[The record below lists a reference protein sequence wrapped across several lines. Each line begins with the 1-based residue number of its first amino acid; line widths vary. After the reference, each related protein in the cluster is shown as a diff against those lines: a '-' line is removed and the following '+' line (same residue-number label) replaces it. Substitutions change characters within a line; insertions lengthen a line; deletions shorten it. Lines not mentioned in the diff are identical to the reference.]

1 MRSSRPRSA
10 AKAAKDTAPAVPPP
24 ASSAS
29 QSSPGSVPVAEVP
42 TSVLP
47 KELANLYFDLMMK
60 RSYRPQDL
68 TADFDLNVAQART
81 LMLMDPDKSVTMSEL
96 AQNVFLEPSN
106 LTGVIDK
113 LEARGLVKRSL
124 APADRRV
131 KLVSITRPGAA
142 LRARIYARLREPE
155 PWMLA
160 LSERD
165 QRQLLGI
172 LRKALAF
179 VQQTTGGKT

>member
-1 MRSSRPRSA
+1 MRTPRPRSA
-10 AKAAKDTAPAVPPP
+10 AAATTRAA
-24 ASSAS
+24 AAAN
-29 QSSPGSVPVAEVP
+29 PVVN
-42 TSVLP
+42 
-47 KELANLYFDLMMK
+47 ELANLYVELMM
-60 RSYRPQDL
+60 RRADRIQTL
-68 TADFDLNVAQART
+68 TSELELTPSQARA
-81 LMLMDPDKSVTMSEL
+81 LALMDPEKSLTMSEL
-96 AQNVFLEPSN
+96 AQAVALEPSN

-113 LEARGLVKRSL
+113 LEARGFVKRSL